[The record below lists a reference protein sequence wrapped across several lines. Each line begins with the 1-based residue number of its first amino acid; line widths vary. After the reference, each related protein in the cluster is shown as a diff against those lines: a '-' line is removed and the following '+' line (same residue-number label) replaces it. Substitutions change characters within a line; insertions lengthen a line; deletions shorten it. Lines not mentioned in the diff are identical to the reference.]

1 MAEDKDDEILEE
13 MENESDPDEE
23 VLQEMEEEEKNEETE
38 QEESQEEPEHT
49 QEEPDEDKS
58 GKEDEDEADDEIEEL
73 ADEEGEAEEEKEP
86 GIDRKIGHLSIDLDP
101 GSSTGDVL
109 VYRVEAEVKGEKV
122 SFELPRY
129 DTHLGWIETFGVP
142 PFNQWVLLRDF
153 NYLNK
158 NFSGDLEDTQYSE
171 SVEVEEKGVSGYRI
185 NLQRTSGSEEEYYNT
200 RVTDTPGENGKISL
214 TECIS
219 SKGVYTA
226 TIREK
231 SYENV
236 KPEGI
241 PGLTDY
247 ERNYIEDIVER
258 EGDPDVMTLKQAKVD
273 GPIPAIYREMFPF
286 WETEEFD
293 EKPLR
298 AVEIGYLDRGDN
310 EEDVD
315 QKHGDWFKLFSFKG
329 FDHQFLEIREGN
341 WTSREIELEGE
352 EVRTKQHYEKKLYE
366 YEPELEDD
374 E

>member
-1 MAEDKDDEILEE
+1 MPEDKDDEILEE
-13 MENESDPDEE
+13 MENKPDPDEE
-23 VLQEMEEEEKNEETE
+23 VLEEMEDEEKNEEPAD
-38 QEESQEEPEHT
+38 ESQEDSEQP
-49 QEEPDEDKS
+49 QEET
-58 GKEDEDEADDEIEEL
+58 GEDEADEEIEEL
-73 ADEEGEAEEEKEP
+73 AEKQEEDGEIEEEKEP
-86 GIDRKIGHLSIDLDP
+86 GSDRKIGHLSIDLDP
-101 GSSTGDVL
+101 GSSTEDFM

-142 PFNQWVLLRDF
+142 PFNQWALLKDF
-153 NYLNK
+153 DYLNK
-158 NFSGDLEDTQYSE
+158 HFSGQLNGTQYSE
-171 SVEVEEKGVSGYRI
+171 SVEVEEKGVSGHRI
-185 NLQRTSGSEEEYYNT
+185 NLQRTSGSDEEYYNT
-200 RVTDTPGENGKISL
+200 RITDTPGENGKISL

-231 SYENV
+231 SYENI
-236 KPEGI
+236 KPRGI

-247 ERNYIEDIVER
+247 ERNYIENIVER
-258 EGDPDVMTLKQAKVD
+258 EGDPDVMTLKQAKID
-273 GPIPAIYREMFPF
+273 GPIPAIYRKLFPF

-341 WTSREIELEGE
+341 WTSTEIELDGE
-352 EVRTKQHYEKKLYE
+352 EVTTKQHYEKKLYK
-366 YEPELEDD
+366 YEPEMEDD

>member
-1 MAEDKDDEILEE
+1 MPEDEDDEILEE
-13 MENESDPDEE
+13 MENEPDPDEE
-23 VLQEMEEEEKNEETE
+23 VLQKMEDEDTEAENAEEDSK
-38 QEESQEEPEHT
+38 QT
-49 QEEPDEDKS
+49 QEEKEEDKS
-58 GKEDEDEADDEIEEL
+58 GKNDEDESDEEIEEL
-73 ADEEGEAEEEKEP
+73 AEEQGEDKEAEEEKES
-86 GIDRKIGHLSIDLDP
+86 GINRKIGHLSMDLDP
-101 GSSTGDVL
+101 GSSTDDVM
-109 VYRVEAEVKGEKV
+109 VYRVEAEVKGEEV
-122 SFELPRY
+122 SFEIPRY
-129 DTHLGWIETFGVP
+129 DTHLGWIKAFGVP

-153 NYLNK
+153 DYLNK
-158 NFSGDLEDTQYSE
+158 NFSGDLGDTQYSE

-185 NLQRTSGSEEEYYNT
+185 NLQRTSGSDEEYYNT
-200 RVTDTPGENGKISL
+200 RITETPGENGKISL

-226 TIREK
+226 TIKEK

-236 KPEGI
+236 KPRGI

-258 EGDPDVMTLKQAKVD
+258 EGDPDVMNLKQAKID
-273 GPIPAIYREMFPF
+273 GPIPAIYRKLFPF

-310 EEDVD
+310 DEDVD
-315 QKHGDWFKLFSFKG
+315 QKQGDWFKLFSFKG
-329 FDHQFLEIREGN
+329 FDHRFLEIREGN
-341 WTSREIELEGE
+341 WTSTEIELDGE
-352 EVRTKQHYEKKLYE
+352 EVTAKQHYEKKLYE